1 MNENRSLDDA
11 VERALELGAEV
22 ESAGEAHTSDAA
34 IAKQRAQLHAWVD
47 TVVGVVIN
55 AGLGRVTLIHA
66 NGKTS
71 GVASSALPFQLS
83 EPARFGG
90 MA

>member
-1 MNENRSLDDA
+1 MDKARVIDDA
-11 VERALELGAEV
+11 VDRALEFGAEV
-22 ESAGEAHTSDAA
+22 ESSGEAHVGDAA

-55 AGLGRVTLIHA
+55 AGLGRVTLIHD

-71 GVASSALPFQLS
+71 GVASSELPFQLS
-83 EPARFGG
+83 EPARFSEG
-90 MA
+90 